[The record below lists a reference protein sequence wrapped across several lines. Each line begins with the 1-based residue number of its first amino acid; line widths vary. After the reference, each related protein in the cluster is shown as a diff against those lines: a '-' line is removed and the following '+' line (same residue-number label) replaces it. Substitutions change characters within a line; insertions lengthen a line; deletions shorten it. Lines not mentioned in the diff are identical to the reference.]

1 MSLLHPLS
9 PRRARR
15 SVAAS
20 TLAVVLLVASVAL
33 AQSPPP
39 APTPPS
45 SAPPA
50 ATAAPVPPAPTV
62 PSRAAVAAP
71 PLARA
76 NRLALSIAFG
86 FGNASLS
93 SFHEA
98 IDSLNAPTSLKDE
111 LKTNLQISV
120 EIGVRYYF
128 PYYVMAHVGYSTL
141 YNSGSAGGVDNH
153 NLVMEIPIL
162 VGGYYTF
169 IDRIYVYGALGP
181 SVHFYSRSWF
191 DPGADFKG
199 GSGVGM
205 QFMLGGDFMVG
216 ENFSVGLDFRYRALG
231 TGDAS
236 ELKTGLSPGAVGL
249 KNFDLDFSGV
259 SLGINLRVYAL

>member
-1 MSLLHPLS
+1 MLLHPLS

-20 TLAVVLLVASVAL
+20 TLAVVLLVTSVAL

-39 APTPPS
+39 DPTEPS

-50 ATAAPVPPAPTV
+50 ATAAPVPAAPAV

-76 NRLALSIAFG
+76 HRLALSIAFG
-86 FGNASLS
+86 LGSASLS
-93 SFHEA
+93 SFHNFV
-98 IDSLNAPTSLKDE
+98 DGFPVSTSLKED
-111 LKTNLQISV
+111 LKTSFQINV

-141 YNSGSAGGVDNH
+141 YNSKSVSGFTDNH

-191 DPGADFKG
+191 DPGPDFKG

-216 ENFSVGLDFRYRALG
+216 ENFSVGLDFRYRLLD
-231 TGDAS
+231 TGQAS
-236 ELKTGLSPGAVGL
+236 DLDFSRPQS
-249 KNFDLDFSGV
+249 FDLDFSGV

>member
-1 MSLLHPLS
+1 MSLLDTRS
-9 PRRARR
+9 PRRARF
-15 SVAAS
+15 AANAS
-20 TLAVVLLVASVAL
+20 ILAVLFGTSLAL

-39 APTPPS
+39 A
-45 SAPPA
+45 APPA
-50 ATAAPVPPAPTV
+50 ATAAPVPAAPAV

-76 NRLALSIAFG
+76 HRLALSLAFG

-93 SFHEA
+93 SFHDA
-98 IDSLNAPTSLKDE
+98 IDNTNGLPNDIKTS
-111 LKTNLQISV
+111 LQISV
-120 EIGVRYYF
+120 EVGVRYYF

-141 YNSGSAGGVDNH
+141 YNSGSASGVDNH

-169 IDRIYVYGALGP
+169 LDRIYVYGALGP

-191 DPGADFKG
+191 DPGPDWKG
-199 GSGVGM
+199 DSGVGM
-205 QFMLGGDFMVG
+205 QVMLGGDFMVG

-231 TGDAS
+231 TGDAH
-236 ELKTGLSPGAVGL
+236 ELKTGASPPAVGIP
-249 KNFDLDFSGV
+249 NFDLDFSGV